1 MNRKLSFALKVLGVT
16 GTVFGIIGT
25 IFAIYSHYNPTA
37 PNTQRYD
44 SIVGSWLSDYS
55 YTENGNTVRVNGKT
69 TFFSNGKYNFHG
81 SISIDS
87 NASDNHIFIDYLS
100 DGAGDWELY
109 ENELITSLNS
119 MKSRPVKLI
128 SNNEEID
135 PLTVEMINNKKLPTI
150 EDDMADGKN
159 QAYKI
164 MKSQK
169 TQLTLEVINEIG
181 SNFKFNMEKAKE
193 Y

>member
-1 MNRKLSFALKVLGVT
+1 MGRKLSAFFKILGVT
-16 GTVFGIIGT
+16 GSLCGIIAT
-25 IFAIYSHYNPTA
+25 VFAIYAYYNPTA
-37 PNTQRYD
+37 PTTQRYD

-55 YTENGNTVRVNGKT
+55 YTAKGNTVRVNGRT

-81 SISIDS
+81 SISLDS
-87 NASDNHIFIDYLS
+87 YASGDHIFIDYLS

-135 PLTVEMINNKKLPTI
+135 PLTVEIINNK
-150 EDDMADGKN
+150 
-159 QAYKI
+159 
-164 MKSQK
+164 
-169 TQLTLEVINEIG
+169 
-181 SNFKFNMEKAKE
+181 
-193 Y
+193 